1 MRHALFSLDAAQTAA
16 GIAHV
21 QAWRCRGRVPLGV
34 DTTALLV
41 SAQLRDPAACAARF
55 VALPQVPHV
64 SDDALASEYALTIIR
79 FVNGISDA
87 SQKGKVAGSVAKHA
101 EAAGLHPMLV
111 DIRHEATHN
120 HMPSLHLL
128 RLAVSHA
135 LTWLA
140 ENYWA
145 AQAQHTTS
153 SRQSV
158 AATLA
163 ELWQNQ
169 RARAAIAC
177 SAQAQPAAASTSD
190 DDSDA
195 AATDGNSVSELP
207 AADLSAAA
215 LKRAQRALLGTIRN
229 VIPEGSAAD
238 LADILV
244 AASSKVLM
252 VSTSPQCGVSVGDA
266 QGSGAQAAAPGGT
279 DATQRLSSAHG
290 TAASVRQSGARHGL
304 PDGAETSLGAATL
317 TLLSEQHAQLAA
329 HVLVQSA
336 AHLTNVK
343 AAVLCALVDGET
355 EQQRVELLHCR
366 GLIAL
371 HCAARRAVRT
381 CGYAAAEQFALLEHC
396 SVALGKVP
404 DTELL
409 NPARKAQALELYYG
423 AVQADVT
430 SEAQSCAAALA
441 SLDTADPPQVR
452 ELLFA

>member
-1 MRHALFSLDAAQTAA
+1 MRHALFSLDAAKTAA

-41 SAQLRDPAACAARF
+41 SAQLRDPVACAARG
-55 VALPQVPHV
+55 VSLPQRPHV

-145 AQAQHTTS
+145 AQAQHTAS
-153 SRQSV
+153 SRQNV

-169 RARAAIAC
+169 RARAAIAR

-195 AATDGNSVSELP
+195 AATNDSVSVLP
-207 AADLSAAA
+207 PADLSAAA
-215 LKRAQRALLGTIRN
+215 LKRAQRAVLGTIRN

-238 LADILV
+238 LAHILV
-244 AASSKVLM
+244 AASSTVLM
-252 VSTSPQCGVSVGDA
+252 VGTSQQRGASVADD
-266 QGSGAQAAAPGGT
+266 QGSSARGAAPRGT
-279 DATQRLSSAHG
+279 DATQRLSCTHG
-290 TAASVRQSGARHGL
+290 SAASTRQGGARRGL
-304 PDGAETSLGAATL
+304 PDEAETSLGAATL
-317 TLLSEQHAQLAA
+317 ALLSEQHAQLIA

-336 AHLTNVK
+336 AQLANVK
-343 AAVLCALVDGET
+343 AAVLCALVDAET
-355 EQQRVELLHCR
+355 EQQRVELPRCES
-366 GLIAL
+366 LIAL
-371 HCAARRAVRT
+371 HCAARRAVRA
-381 CGYAAAEQFALLEHC
+381 CGHAAAEQLALLDHCSFAL
-396 SVALGKVP
+396 GRVP
-404 DTELL
+404 DTKQLD
-409 NPARKAQALELYYG
+409 PASKSRALELYCS
-423 AVQADVT
+423 ATQADAT